1 MYSFGMYWSC
11 SCIFFSPFDT
21 KVIVDHL
28 CHLCVNEFNLM
39 QFKGAMTHD
48 GEEIKP
54 VFIFGV

>member
-1 MYSFGMYWSC
+1 MQLY
-11 SCIFFSPFDT
+11 FFSPFDT